1 MFDSTALERAFA
13 VATAVAL
20 VCSLGAATAVAPG
33 SSAPER
39 SAPGFDPSVPDTDAF
54 AAPTAD
60 GVATV
65 DGESYSDLQRAV
77 AAADPGETVAVDGR
91 LDGRV
96 VVRTPNITI
105 AGSGVDAA
113 LLHGPGEGDVLTI
126 RAPGVT
132 VRDLWIRNSG
142 LDASGNDAAVFV
154 NASDVTVRDSRITAA
169 TFGVWLNGVT
179 GAHVEN
185 TTIVGRSSVADRSNR
200 GNGIQVWNTEDSVLR
215 NNDVTAA
222 RDGLYYNWASNVTA
236 TSNRLWDLRYGV
248 HYMYSDD
255 SRLAD
260 NVAFDN
266 DVGYALMVSK
276 RLTIEDNV
284 AVNNTGRS
292 GHGILL
298 KSIDDTEVRGNHFVE
313 NDNGVF
319 MYNSVSNTLADN
331 LLAGNDIGVHITA
344 GSTEESVYGN
354 SFVRNDRPVLAV
366 MEEQVYWNGSAG
378 NYWSGADPVD
388 LDDDGVGETRYQPA
402 GAVQQVTARQPATRV
417 FAASPAFDA
426 VRLAESTVPVV
437 ESPGIVDSR
446 PLTEPPHEDWREY
459 YDDRDN

>member
-1 MFDSTALERAFA
+1 MSDTTALERAFA
-13 VATAVAL
+13 VAAAVAL
-20 VCSLGAATAVAPG
+20 VCSLGAAAAVAPD
-33 SSAPER
+33 SSASER
-39 SAPGFDPSVPDTDAF
+39 STPGFDPSVPDTDAYE
-54 AAPTAD
+54 APTAD

-65 DGESYSDLQRAV
+65 GGESYGSLQRA
-77 AAADPGETVAVDGR
+77 AAAAEPGETVTVDGR

-96 VVRTPNITI
+96 VVRTPNLTI
-105 AGSGVDAA
+105 AGSGADSA
-113 LLHGPGEGDVLTI
+113 LLHGTGEGDVLTV

-132 VRDLWIRNSG
+132 VRDLWVRNSG
-142 LDASGNDAAVFV
+142 YDASGNDAVVFV
-154 NASDVTVRDSRITAA
+154 NASDVTVRDGRITAA
-169 TFGVWLNGVT
+169 TFGVWLNGVS
-179 GAHVEN
+179 GARVEN
-185 TTIVGRSSVADRSNR
+185 TTIVGREGIDDRSDR
-200 GNGIQVWNTEDSVLR
+200 GNGIQIWDTEDSVIR

-236 TSNRLWDLRYGV
+236 SDNRLWDLRYGV

-255 SRLAD
+255 SRLVD

-292 GHGILL
+292 GHGILV
-298 KSIDDTEVRGNHFVE
+298 KSIDDTEIRGNHLVG
-313 NDNGVF
+313 NGNGVF
-319 MYNSVSNTLADN
+319 MYNSVGNTLADN
-331 LLAGNDIGVHITA
+331 LLAGNEIGVHITA
-344 GSTEESVYGN
+344 GSTEETVYGN
-354 SFVRNDRPVLAV
+354 SFVRNDRAVLAV
-366 MEEQVYWNGSAG
+366 MEEQVYWNESAG

-388 LDDDGVGETRYQPA
+388 LDDDGIGETRHQPA
-402 GAVQQVTARQPATRV
+402 GAVEQVTAGQPATRV

-446 PLTEPPHEDWREY
+446 PLTEPRHDWRQY